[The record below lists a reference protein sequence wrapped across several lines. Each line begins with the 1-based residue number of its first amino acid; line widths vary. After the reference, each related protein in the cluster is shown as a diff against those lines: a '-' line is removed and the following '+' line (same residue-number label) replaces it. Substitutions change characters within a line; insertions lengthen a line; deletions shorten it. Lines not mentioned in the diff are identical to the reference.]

1 MPSWVFWL
9 VLVAIAGVAVIV
21 VGALRDR
28 HVAEHRLHELTN
40 PPDRAVPGPGGDA
53 VPHYLSDSDAG
64 RPPAHVGPTDLSAAG
79 RTAVDRELLTATEV
93 PVGTAAPGFVTDTA
107 TGRAVLDRPRVLV
120 CRDPVTSIRS
130 LLTFLEPSLREQ
142 RACVVVAPE
151 VHPDVL
157 RTLEVNRLQRR
168 LPVLVLVADEA
179 ARAALT
185 AATGAQPVPGQDLQA
200 GWLPPGAV
208 GTCARLVSD
217 RRRCWVVGG
226 SPPPDGADAPIAST
240 T

>member
-9 VLVAIAGVAVIV
+9 VVVAIAGVAVIV

-28 HVAEHRLHELTN
+28 HVTEARRRELTS

-53 VPHYLSDSDAG
+53 VPHYLTDLDAG
-64 RPPAHVGPTDLSAAG
+64 RPPADAAPTDLSPAERA
-79 RTAVDRELLTATEV
+79 TLERELRTATEV

-107 TGRAVLDRPRVLV
+107 TGRAVLDHPRVLV
-120 CRDPVTSIRS
+120 CRDPVTSLRA
-130 LLTFLEPSLREQ
+130 LLAFLEPSLREQ
-142 RACVVVAPE
+142 RPCVVVAPE
-151 VHPDVL
+151 VHRDVL

-168 LPVLVLVADEA
+168 LPVLVLVADGTS
-179 ARAALT
+179 RAALS
-185 AATGAQPVPGQDLQA
+185 AATGAEPVPAADLQS
-200 GWLPPGAV
+200 GWIPPGAV

-217 RRRCWVVGG
+217 RRRSWVVGAV
-226 SPPPDGADAPIAST
+226 DT